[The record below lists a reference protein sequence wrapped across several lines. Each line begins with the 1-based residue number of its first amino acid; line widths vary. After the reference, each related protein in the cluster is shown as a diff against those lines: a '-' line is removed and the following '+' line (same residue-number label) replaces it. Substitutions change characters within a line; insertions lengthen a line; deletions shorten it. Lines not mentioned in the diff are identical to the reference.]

1 MSARINLFAA
11 LAGAIWGGVWMVI
24 VGVMLMMVSGVIVS
38 PPVGIAAL
46 AGLVQAVVLMAF
58 PG

>member
-38 PPVGIAAL
+38 PPCL
-46 AGLVQAVVLMAF
+46 LYTS
-58 PG
+58 PSPRDPE